1 MWCKSVGFVCR
12 LAPLLILRSVGIF
25 VLRFCRFIVELSV
38 VLHLL
43 VTFCSY
49 PKVAISKHF
58 IVTPAGTLIEAQS
71 FIEPINRHFWVGAVT
86 TSYLYLLSKKSPAFL
101 KIGPSIICSIFNS
114 ISNPVNK
121 IYSNFT
127 NPYS

>member
-1 MWCKSVGFVCR
+1 
-12 LAPLLILRSVGIF
+12 
-25 VLRFCRFIVELSV
+25 
-38 VLHLL
+38 
-43 VTFCSY
+43 
-49 PKVAISKHF
+49 VAISKHF

-121 IYSNFT
+121 I
-127 NPYS
+127 